1 METTCTPNNPQGATL
16 REHADITPPI
26 CGVYA
31 RTEESERCPSVVL
44 LHHDASPAQL
54 LGFAHGRC
62 LELAMLANLAS
73 CGNASESELR
83 KVAEYLWSGL
93 ETVSITLEVMSTR
106 MERGMA

>member
-1 METTCTPNNPQGATL
+1 MEATPTNPQGVTL
-16 REHADITPPI
+16 CGHADITPPI
-26 CGVYA
+26 CDVYA
-31 RTEESERCPSVVL
+31 CTEESERCPSVVL
-44 LHHDASPAQL
+44 LHQDASPAQL

-93 ETVSITLEVMSTR
+93 ETVAITLDVMSTR
-106 MERGMA
+106 MERGAA